1 MIFDT
6 HAHYDDKQ
14 FDQDR
19 EELLASMKDN
29 GIGTIVDVGSN
40 METSTWIVEAVTRY
54 PMMYGAVGVHPS
66 DTAELKES
74 DIDTL
79 KKYAAMDRIL
89 AIGEIGLD
97 YYWDEPERSIQKKW
111 FEAQIELA
119 RDVKLPIIIHSR
131 DAAKDTYDIMKALHA
146 EEIGGVVHCFSYSK
160 EMARQFLDM
169 GFYIGIGG
177 VVTFKNAK
185 TLKEVAAYT
194 PLDRIVLETD
204 CPYLSPEP
212 NRGKRNS
219 SLNLNYVAEAL
230 SQIKGINKEE
240 LIAVTEENARQLYRM
255 KEVYRVKLGNPKN
268 TIEVI
273 QKYDFDFQK
282 KFGQNF
288 LIDERVL
295 EKIISAAEV
304 NKDDFVLEIGPG
316 IGTMTQYLAENAR
329 EVMAV
334 EIDKNLIPIL
344 SDTLSAYDNV
354 SILNADIL
362 KVDIAKIV
370 EEKNGGKPVK
380 VVANLP
386 YYITTPIIMGL
397 FESHVPIDSIT
408 VMVQKEVADRMQSG
422 PGTKDYGALS
432 LAVQYY
438 AEPYVV
444 ANVPPN
450 CFMPRPKVGS
460 AVIRLTKY
468 KDAPIKVTNEKL
480 LFQLIRAS
488 FNQRRKTLQN
498 GIKNFGGLNFSKEQ
512 VAQALEEMELPAS
525 VRGEALTLEQFAQLS
540 NILDR

>member
-19 EELLASMKDN
+19 EELLVSMKDN

-40 METSTWIVEAVTRY
+40 METSAWIVDAVNRY

-66 DTAELKES
+66 DTADLTES
-74 DIDTL
+74 DMDTL
-79 KKYAAMDRIL
+79 KEYAGKDKIL

-97 YYWDEPERSIQKKW
+97 YYWDEPEREIQKKW

-119 RDVKLPIIIHSR
+119 REVRLPIIIHSR
-131 DAAKDTYDIMKALHA
+131 DAAKDTYDIMKSLHA
-146 EEIGGVVHCFSYSK
+146 EDIGGVVHCFSYSK

-185 TLKEVAAYT
+185 TLKEVAAYA

-230 SQIKGINKEE
+230 SQIKGIDKEE
-240 LIAVTEENARQLYRM
+240 LIAVTE
-255 KEVYRVKLGNPKN
+255 
-268 TIEVI
+268 
-273 QKYDFDFQK
+273 
-282 KFGQNF
+282 
-288 LIDERVL
+288 
-295 EKIISAAEV
+295 
-304 NKDDFVLEIGPG
+304 
-316 IGTMTQYLAENAR
+316 ENAR

-512 VAQALEEMELPAS
+512 VAQALEEMGLPAS
-525 VRGEALTLEQFAQLS
+525 VRGEALTLEQFATLA

>member
-40 METSTWIVEAVTRY
+40 METSAWIVDAVKRY

-66 DTAELKES
+66 DTADLTDS

-79 KKYAAMDRIL
+79 KEYAGKDKIL

-97 YYWDEPERSIQKKW
+97 YYWDEPERAIQKKW

-119 RDVKLPIIIHSR
+119 REVKLPIIIHSR

-146 EEIGGVVHCFSYSK
+146 EDIGGVVHCFSYSK

-185 TLKEVAAYT
+185 ALKEVAAYA

-255 KEVYRVKLGNPKN
+255 KEV
-268 TIEVI
+268 
-273 QKYDFDFQK
+273 
-282 KFGQNF
+282 
-288 LIDERVL
+288 
-295 EKIISAAEV
+295 
-304 NKDDFVLEIGPG
+304 
-316 IGTMTQYLAENAR
+316 
-329 EVMAV
+329 
-334 EIDKNLIPIL
+334 
-344 SDTLSAYDNV
+344 
-354 SILNADIL
+354 
-362 KVDIAKIV
+362 
-370 EEKNGGKPVK
+370 
-380 VVANLP
+380 
-386 YYITTPIIMGL
+386 
-397 FESHVPIDSIT
+397 
-408 VMVQKEVADRMQSG
+408 
-422 PGTKDYGALS
+422 
-432 LAVQYY
+432 
-438 AEPYVV
+438 
-444 ANVPPN
+444 
-450 CFMPRPKVGS
+450 
-460 AVIRLTKY
+460 
-468 KDAPIKVTNEKL
+468 
-480 LFQLIRAS
+480 
-488 FNQRRKTLQN
+488 
-498 GIKNFGGLNFSKEQ
+498 
-512 VAQALEEMELPAS
+512 
-525 VRGEALTLEQFAQLS
+525 
-540 NILDR
+540 